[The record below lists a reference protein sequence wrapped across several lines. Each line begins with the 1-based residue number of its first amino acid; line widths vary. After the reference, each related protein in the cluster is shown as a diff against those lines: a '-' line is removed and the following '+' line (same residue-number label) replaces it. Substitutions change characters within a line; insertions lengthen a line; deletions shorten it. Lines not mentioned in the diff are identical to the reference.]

1 VTQMSIYRPIRGR
14 QSDREWAIKNRNQC
28 GAAATGTGFRPHG
41 AHQVPSVAC
50 QATGI
55 RSK

>member
-1 VTQMSIYRPIRGR
+1 MSIYRPIRGR

-28 GAAATGTGFRPHG
+28 GAAATGMRFR
-41 AHQVPSVAC
+41 AHEAHKMPSVAC

-55 RSK
+55 RSM